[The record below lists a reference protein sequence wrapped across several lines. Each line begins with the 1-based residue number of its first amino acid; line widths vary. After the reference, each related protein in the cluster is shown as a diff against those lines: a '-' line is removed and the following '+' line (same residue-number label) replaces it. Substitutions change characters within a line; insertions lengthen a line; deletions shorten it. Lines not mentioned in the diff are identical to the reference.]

1 MKNYETLDLGYIT
14 LGDNVMVSDPCYKLG
29 TWCQDLLED
38 VLPGR
43 YRCSLL
49 ISDEGEWGKRVAFL
63 TASHSDVENITFDLN
78 DLESESGDIGVDS
91 GMCGIFDYE
100 FYKRFA
106 DNEELYD
113 ECCKIDFGDSFGD
126 TDKLAV
132 ISSSGY
138 GDGCYD
144 LLVNR
149 NDEGKVNFICLD
161 YFI

>member
-14 LGDNVMVSDPCYKLG
+14 LGDKVMVSDPCYKLG

-38 VLPGR
+38 VQPGR

-49 ISDEGEWGKRVAFL
+49 ISDEGEWGNRVTFL
-63 TASHSDVENITFDLN
+63 TASHSDVENITFDLS

-100 FYKRFA
+100 YYKTVA
-106 DNEELYD
+106 GDEDWYD
-113 ECCKIDFGDSFGD
+113 EVCKVDDGNTFDE
-126 TDKLAV
+126 KAV

-149 NDEGKVNFICLD
+149 NDEGKLNFICVD